1 MLGKLLEKSRT
12 VGWQSVMGASL
23 KSNYDVT
30 QAAKNV
36 SAAGL
41 PHAPANPYK
50 KRPLKLTYDKQEYHM
65 FRLPSEQH
73 FLLSSFDSQDIFG
86 KRKGIEHS
94 PHIRAQLNLDSNLV
108 WLYFL
113 FTALAF
119 FSEFKSDDEIMVL
132 RENMFNAD
140 MGRFTLEDFK

>member
-1 MLGKLLEKSRT
+1 
-12 VGWQSVMGASL
+12 
-23 KSNYDVT
+23 
-30 QAAKNV
+30 
-36 SAAGL
+36 
-41 PHAPANPYK
+41 
-50 KRPLKLTYDKQEYHM
+50 M

-73 FLLSSFDSQDIFG
+73 FLLGSFDTEDIFG

-113 FTALAF
+113 LTMLAF
-119 FSEFKSDDEIMVL
+119 ITDFKHHDEFLTL

-140 MGRFTLEDFK
+140 MGKFSIEDFK